1 MSDLGMPSSPA
12 GGLSVSNLLGQAA
25 WKRFSRAPGAPST
38 AGESRPVDAGGAREL
53 EEAAKGFESLL
64 VSRLVE
70 SMRASIDEGSLL
82 DGDAGAKQVR
92 DMFWHFLSE
101 EIGASGGLGLWKQ
114 LAREYQANDRAVAPS
129 EAGGELEIER

>member
-1 MSDLGMPSSPA
+1 
-12 GGLSVSNLLGQAA
+12 
-25 WKRFSRAPGAPST
+25 
-38 AGESRPVDAGGAREL
+38 VDAGGAREL